1 MLNTRL
7 QEIINELDVIAGE
20 LSLQVHPTTQIIDG
34 HRLNVPPMG
43 IEGLTTE
50 KLTKWYDVLH
60 EMIDTLE
67 DTKE

>member
-1 MLNTRL
+1 MLNNKL
-7 QEIINELDVIAGE
+7 QEIINALDVMAGE
-20 LSLQVHPTTQIIDG
+20 LSIQIHPTTQIIDG
-34 HRLNVPPMG
+34 HKLNIPPKG

-50 KLTKWYDVLH
+50 KLTKWYDELY